1 MASVRKPG
9 TVTPPAS
16 IPAPPVDLTDQ
27 KIVALAARV
36 GRIVGAAQ
44 GKVEKVIAKRPRTLA
59 ALRAKVVRKAKPAVK
74 ARGRSGGVVDAPGK
88 KHRGPLP
95 STPGVKHSDERIAKS
110 RLGKTARRPQ
120 RRG

>member
-9 TVTPPAS
+9 IVTPAAS
-16 IPAPPVDLTDQ
+16 VPAPPAELTDQ
-27 KIVALAARV
+27 KIVALAERV
-36 GRIVGAAQ
+36 GRIVGATQ
-44 GKVEKVIAKRPRTLA
+44 GKVEKVIAKRPRTMA
-59 ALRAKVVRKAKPAVK
+59 ALRAKVLKKAKPAVK

-88 KHRGPLP
+88 KHRGPMP
-95 STPGVKHSDERIAKS
+95 STPGVKHSDEQIAKG